1 MSTHVNDLAAGVAV
15 YAALPPSVR
24 TASVNGSA
32 IDLISADGPCFAVQ
46 QVGAISVDA
55 AWGGRFEES
64 SSGSGSWSA
73 IDDAEFEL
81 ADATDDVQTI
91 TFHRTKRYV
100 RYVGTVGGTDPS
112 VPVAVFVGEQKKT
125 F

>member
-24 TASVNGSA
+24 TA

-81 ADATDDVQTI
+81 ADAANDIQTI

-100 RYVGTVGGTDPS
+100 RYVGTVSGTDPS